1 MQEPSHT
8 PCPLCGNTEEEDWI
22 NYRQR
27 EYQRNKQRI
36 SDLNAGFL
44 ICYFMTELQSDV
56 FFNHQIK
63 KLTFKDISE
72 MFDRS
77 EASIKNVWQ
86 RCKSK
91 AHSTLQD
98 SEY

>member
-8 PCPLCGNTEEEDWI
+8 PCPLCGNTKDEDWI
-22 NYRQR
+22 SYRQR

-36 SDLNAGFL
+36 SDLNAGFM

-63 KLTFKDISE
+63 KLTFKQISE
-72 MFDRS
+72 MFDKS

-91 AHSTLQD
+91 AHGTLQH
-98 SEY
+98 SEF